1 MDIMNNI
8 EKQIIVAYH
17 RRAWK
22 IPAAISSLLAKNK
35 NQTGIKIKDKVK
47 IKGGSTYCLLT

>member
-1 MDIMNNI
+1 MNNI

-22 IPAAISSLLAKNK
+22 IPAAISSLFAKNK

-47 IKGGSTYCLLT
+47 IKGGITYCLLT